1 MWGTR
6 LFGLT
11 VAVLFGSGVAWGAGA
26 PKQGSVWL
34 QLKLDALGFPGVSN
48 VFLESGASMLTV
60 HFLDDSHLL
69 VTFSLR
75 KLVQRVQNDPETDDD
90 REVAAEVVD
99 LPSGKVEARTEWH
112 MHDHARYL
120 WSLGGGSFLVRIGD
134 RLYSISPL
142 ARLGSK
148 DPFERTVIPARPL
161 RPSAVMVAPDGG
173 LVTVQTVVRTALQ
186 AGPTTVLLGDD
197 DAGVVDRTGTKTLID
212 FYRVKRV
219 EAGLLEISPAGTIQ
233 SPLPLQLPVDSDGLL
248 WATAAEN
255 ETWRLTFDEFGGK
268 TIPLGKLESSCM
280 PRLQMLARGEFLALS
295 CRGADDRIRMASFGL
310 DGKET
315 WEESV
320 GDMVAPVFAYA
331 PAAARFAV
339 SHTLAADVPITAGM
353 PAPPAQQEVRVYQN
367 ASGDML
373 LHVDCSPVMKSA
385 ENFDLSADGLLAVV
399 VRNGSL
405 VVYKLPPLSSRDRE
419 DIAAVSEFAPPAVTE
434 GKVTLG
440 RLTTPARAAPVVST
454 APQSVAAAQAQADAG
469 LAPAPPV
476 KRNPPTLLNPGEKPE
491 FGTANEPPKTPPQ

>member
-255 ETWRLTFDEFGGK
+255 ETARPSRSASWRAAAC
-268 TIPLGKLESSCM
+268 P
-280 PRLQMLARGEFLALS
+280 
-295 CRGADDRIRMASFGL
+295 ASRC
-310 DGKET
+310 
-315 WEESV
+315 W
-320 GDMVAPVFAYA
+320 
-331 PAAARFAV
+331 PAA
-339 SHTLAADVPITAGM
+339 
-353 PAPPAQQEVRVYQN
+353 
-367 ASGDML
+367 
-373 LHVDCSPVMKSA
+373 
-385 ENFDLSADGLLAVV
+385 
-399 VRNGSL
+399 
-405 VVYKLPPLSSRDRE
+405 SSWR
-419 DIAAVSEFAPPAVTE
+419 
-434 GKVTLG
+434 
-440 RLTTPARAAPVVST
+440 
-454 APQSVAAAQAQADAG
+454 
-469 LAPAPPV
+469 
-476 KRNPPTLLNPGEKPE
+476 
-491 FGTANEPPKTPPQ
+491 